1 MFSPPD
7 HLRDKLAHV
16 WDTSRPLAD
25 MLPDCPAWR
34 YLAGHGLDPATLADV
49 RYHPALDYWQ
59 STPSGPKTS
68 AGRFPALVAAY
79 RMDHTAPRLRGLI
92 TEPAICKLAQ
102 VYLSPTGHLI
112 ALPKPV
118 KHSPTL
124 GTSQGAAVR
133 LAPPL
138 MCDGR
143 LTLGVAAGLS
153 SAARAMGAT
162 GVPTWA
168 VQDFN
173 ALSGFRWPRPLQRLH
188 IFTDQPEA
196 GPVQTLRRRAHACDL
211 ETLCFDI
218 PRPLNP

>member
-1 MFSPPD
+1 MHNPPD
-7 HLRDKLAHV
+7 HLRAKLAHV

-25 MLPDCPAWR
+25 MEPDCPAWR
-34 YLAGHGLDPATLADV
+34 YLAGCGLDPATLADV

-59 STPSGPKTS
+59 NTPSGPKTS
-68 AGRFPALVAAY
+68 TGRFPALVAAY
-79 RMDHTAPRLRGLI
+79 RLDHTAPRMRGAI
-92 TEPAICKLAQ
+92 TEPKICKLAQ
-102 VYLSPTGHLI
+102 VYLTPAGRLADLH
-112 ALPKPV
+112 KPV

-133 LAPPL
+133 LAPPIML
-138 MCDGR
+138 NGR
-143 LTLGVAAGLS
+143 LTLGVAAGIS

-168 VQDFN
+168 VQDFD

>member
-1 MFSPPD
+1 MLNPPD
-7 HLRDKLAHV
+7 HLRAKLAHV

-25 MLPDCPAWR
+25 MDPDCPAWR
-34 YLAGHGLDPATLADV
+34 YLAGCGLDPATLADM

-59 STPSGPKTS
+59 NTPSGPPTS

-79 RMDHTAPRLRGLI
+79 RLDHTAPRLRGAI
-92 TEPAICKLAQ
+92 TEPEICKLVQ
-102 VYLSPTGHLI
+102 VYLSPAGRL
-112 ALPKPV
+112 ADLPKPV

-138 MCDGR
+138 MLNGR
-143 LTLGVAAGLS
+143 LTLGVTAGIS

-162 GVPTWA
+162 GLPTWA
-168 VQDFN
+168 VEEFR
-173 ALSGFRWPRPLQRLH
+173 ALSCFRWPRPLQCLH

-211 ETLCFDI
+211 ETLCFDM